1 MLQSMVV
8 AHEQLDALDEGLVGV
23 RRLMQRPGYQRR
35 FLAALGEPVELGTL
49 RAVRA
54 VGRLADDVPGVGD
67 VAELL
72 MVDASTASRLLDR
85 AVSEGYVDRRSA
97 PHDRRRTQ
105 LALTDAGAALLAK
118 ADAARR
124 ELLSEVTAGWDPADL
139 DALASLLD
147 RLRRDLDRLERA

>member
-1 MLQSMVV
+1 MAVT
-8 AHEQLDALDEGLVGV
+8 HEQLDALDEALVGV
-23 RRLMQRPGYQRR
+23 RRLMQRPGYQRQ
-35 FLAALGEPVELGTL
+35 FLAALGEPVDLGTL

-72 MVDASTASRLLDR
+72 MVDASTASRVLDR
-85 AVSEGYVDRRSA
+85 AVGAGYVAREPA

-105 LALTDAGAALLAK
+105 LRLTDAGVALLAK

-124 ELLSEVTAGWDPADL
+124 ELLSTVTDDWDPGDL
-139 DALASLLD
+139 ETLASLLD
-147 RLRRDLDRLERA
+147 RLRHDLDRFEHS